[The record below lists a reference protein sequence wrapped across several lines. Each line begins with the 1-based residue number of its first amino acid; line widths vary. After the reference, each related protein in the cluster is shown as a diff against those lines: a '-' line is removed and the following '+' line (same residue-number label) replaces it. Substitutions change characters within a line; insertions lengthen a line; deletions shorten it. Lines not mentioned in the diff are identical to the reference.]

1 MQPLQRAGVRR
12 CPLLALLALIS
23 ACSSEPAPPAATT
36 PAATAAPAAHSAT
49 DAGRIVGTVQASG
62 TAVVVLAPKS
72 GQTFP
77 PQGVKPV
84 MDQVSLTFIPE
95 LLVVRTGQPAEFRNS
110 DDVLH
115 NVNVKHE
122 ETREQQFNVAI
133 PTGGSFE
140 HTFGRDGFYR
150 VGCDIHPAMTASV
163 FAATT
168 PFTTVAGTDGG
179 FAFDGVPPGPWTVT
193 VYTGGKRLHKD
204 VDVKG
209 GVTEVT
215 VE

>member
-1 MQPLQRAGVRR
+1 
-12 CPLLALLALIS
+12 
-23 ACSSEPAPPAATT
+23 
-36 PAATAAPAAHSAT
+36 
-49 DAGRIVGTVQASG
+49 
-62 TAVVVLAPKS
+62 
-72 GQTFP
+72 
-77 PQGVKPV
+77 
-84 MDQVSLTFIPE
+84 MDQVSLTFGPD
-95 LLVVRTGQPAEFRNS
+95 LLFVRTGQPAEFRNS

-140 HTFGRDGFYR
+140 HTFARDGFYR

-168 PFTTVAGTDGG
+168 PFTTVAGSDGG
-179 FAFDGVPPGPWTVT
+179 FAFDGVPRGPWTVT

-215 VE
+215 IE